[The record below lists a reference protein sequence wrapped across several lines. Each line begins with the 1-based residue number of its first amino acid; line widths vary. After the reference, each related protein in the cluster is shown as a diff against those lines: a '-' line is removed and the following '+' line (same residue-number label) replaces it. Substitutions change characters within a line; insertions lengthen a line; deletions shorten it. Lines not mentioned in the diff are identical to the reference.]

1 VTASD
6 AAKPLVLLSAAPR
19 QVEQLFRPATWSA
32 LTADF
37 DVVLPDTPAAF
48 DELLPRAFAV
58 VGQFDLDEG
67 RVARASSL
75 RTVMNVE
82 GNFLP
87 NVDYAACFARG
98 IHVLGCGPVFAR
110 PVAEFALALALDLCR
125 GISRED
131 RAFRAGTEDY
141 ERSTSD
147 SILLQDAAVGL
158 IGFGQIG
165 RELRRLLVPFGCPV
179 RAYDPWLPDSA
190 LREHAVQ
197 PAGLRE
203 TLESSSVLFVLA
215 TVTAD
220 SEKLIGAAELDAL
233 PPNARMVLVSRAAV
247 VDFDALLDRVQAGR
261 LVAAIDV
268 WPAEPVAA
276 DSRARSLP
284 GLVLSAHR
292 AGGIPSAFLD
302 IGDRVLDD
310 LRLISDGLPPVR
322 LQAAVPELVGRYR
335 NRPVGPQ
342 A

>member
-1 VTASD
+1 VTSPRSAP
-6 AAKPLVLLSAAPR
+6 PLVLLSAAPR
-19 QVEQLFRPATWSA
+19 QLEQLFRPTAWAT
-32 LTADF
+32 LTAEF
-37 DVVLPDTPAAF
+37 DVIMPDTSAAF

-58 VGQFDLDEG
+58 VGQFGLDE
-67 RVARASSL
+67 RRLARASAL
-75 RTVMNVE
+75 RTVVNVE

-87 NVDYAACFARG
+87 DVDYAACFGRG

-110 PVAEFALALALDLCR
+110 PVAEYALALALDLCR
-125 GISRED
+125 GITRED

-141 ERSTSD
+141 EHSTSD
-147 SILLQDAAVGL
+147 SILMQDAAVGL

-190 LREHAVQ
+190 LREHDVR

-203 TLESSSVLFVLA
+203 TLASSSVVFVLA

-220 SEKLIGAAELDAL
+220 SERLIGPTELDAL
-233 PPNARMVLVSRAAV
+233 PPDARIVLVSRAAV
-247 VDFDALLDRVQAGR
+247 VDFDALLDRVQDGR

-268 WPAEPVAA
+268 WPEEPVAPE
-276 DSRARSLP
+276 SRARSLP

-310 LRLISDGLPPVR
+310 LRLIRDGLPPVR
-322 LQAAVPELVGRYR
+322 LQAAASELAGRYR
-335 NRPVGPQ
+335 NRPVG
-342 A
+342 